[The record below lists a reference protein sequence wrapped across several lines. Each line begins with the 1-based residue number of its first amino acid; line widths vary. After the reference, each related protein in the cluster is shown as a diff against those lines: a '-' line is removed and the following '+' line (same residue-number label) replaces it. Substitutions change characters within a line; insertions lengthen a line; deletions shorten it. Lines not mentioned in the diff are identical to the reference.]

1 MENYGAQK
9 EEIMK
14 VIKEIDFSNGEV
26 FRNYLLI
33 KRKSGVYQY
42 KDVKRVVDK

>member
-1 MENYGAQK
+1 MENYGEQK

-14 VIKEIDFSNGEV
+14 AIKEIDFSNGEV
-26 FRNYLLI
+26 FCNYLLI
-33 KRKSGVYQY
+33 KRKSRVYQY